1 MMLVIVLFSHLQV
14 HVVYALDLALS
25 YFVIVLK
32 HEEKDLSHD
41 LTVSTQR

>member
-1 MMLVIVLFSHLQV
+1 MLVVVLFSHLQV
-14 HVVYALDLALS
+14 HVVHVLDLALS

-32 HEEKDLSHD
+32 HEDEDPSHD